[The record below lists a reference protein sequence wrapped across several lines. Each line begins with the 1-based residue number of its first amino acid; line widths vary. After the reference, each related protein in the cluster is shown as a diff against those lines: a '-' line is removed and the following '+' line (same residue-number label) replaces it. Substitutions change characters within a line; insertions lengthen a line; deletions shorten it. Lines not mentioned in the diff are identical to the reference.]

1 MNASI
6 KNVGE
11 VLAQQLNIPH
21 YQRPYR
27 WTQKNVLQLLEDIFQ
42 SMYSG
47 KKQYRIGSLILH
59 RNQESYDQN
68 SYDIVD
74 GQQRLTTLIL
84 ILKQC
89 QIGKELVFPNL
100 KYNSHSVLAIKEN
113 YSFIANWMNRNNIEK
128 ASLGKYVTESCQFV
142 QIEVDDQSE
151 AFQMFDTQNGRGK
164 SLEPYNL
171 LKAYHIR
178 AMEQNPQEEKI
189 KCDQRWEAAAQY
201 DATPEIE
208 NDPNVDILKQ
218 LFTEQLFR
226 TRIWS
231 RNEVAGRF
239 TRNDIEEF
247 KGFTIDKNHPVH
259 FPYQNPQLLQYLT
272 EKFYKN
278 ILQGTIGT
286 FNRFESGDSDSINPF
301 VNINQDIV
309 NGQAF
314 FDYIETYTE
323 LYKKMFLELGTY
335 QLAEFKKFFFQYC
348 MTYDLKDDTWVNN
361 VKRSDIFRHISGKAR
376 RQGDT
381 YLREI
386 YKSLCL
392 MLFDKFGEKVLM
404 QFYKI
409 LYRLIYQL
417 RLKYTQ
423 VRYSTAAQEVIKYF
437 TIIYRAKNITDLL
450 QLEKMAGQIVSPE
463 KQQDR
468 DDGVNRIG
476 NSEIA
481 KLIWCGGK

>member
-1 MNASI
+1 MKASI
-6 KNVGE
+6 INVKD

-27 WTQKNVLQLLEDIFQ
+27 WTQKNVLQLLEDISQ

-59 RNQESYDQN
+59 LNQE

-89 QIGKELVFPNL
+89 QIGKELGFPDL
-100 KYNSHSVLAIKEN
+100 RYNSHSVLAIKEN
-113 YSFIANWMNRNNIEK
+113 YSFIANWLNRNNIEQNAFK
-128 ASLGKYVTESCQFV
+128 EYITESCQFV
-142 QIEVDDQSE
+142 QIVVEDQSE

-348 MTYDLKDDTWVNN
+348 MTYDTNEEVWNN
-361 VKRSDIFRHISGKAR
+361 AIKRPDLFRYVSGKAC

-392 MLFDKFGEKVLM
+392 MLFDKFGEKALM

-409 LYRLIYQL
+409 LYRLVYQL
-417 RLKYTQ
+417 RLEKAQ
-423 VRYSTAAQEVIKYF
+423 VRYSTAAEHPVKYF
-437 TIIYRAKNITDLL
+437 TIIYRAKNISDLL
-450 QLEKMAGQIVSPE
+450 QLEKMAGSIVTPQNKE
-463 KQQDR
+463 NC
-468 DDGVNRIG
+468 VNRIDNTIANFIWEG
-476 NSEIA
+476 SEVSYE
-481 KLIWCGGK
+481 

>member
-1 MNASI
+1 MQASI
-6 KNVGE
+6 KNVSE
-11 VLAQQLNIPH
+11 VLAQKNLNIPH

-27 WTQKNVLQLLEDIFQ
+27 WMEKNVHQLLEDITQ

-59 RNQESYDQN
+59 KNQE

-89 QIGKELVFPNL
+89 QIELKFPNL
-100 KYNSHSVLAIKEN
+100 TYSSHSELVIKGN

-128 ASLGKYVTESCQFV
+128 EAFGKYITQSCQFV
-142 QIEVDDQSE
+142 QIEVENQSE

-178 AMEQNPQEEKI
+178 AMEQNSQEEKI

-208 NDPNVDILKQ
+208 DDPNVDILKQ

-247 KGFTIDKNHPVH
+247 KGFTIDKNHPVY

-348 MTYDLKDDTWVNN
+348 MTYNVSDENWNNALKRPDL
-361 VKRSDIFRHISGKAR
+361 FRNIKGGT
-376 RQGDT
+376 GDN

-392 MLFDKFGEKVLM
+392 MLFDKFGEKVLS

-409 LYRLIYQL
+409 IYRLVYQL
-417 RLKYTQ
+417 KLEKKRIHH
-423 VRYSTAAQEVIKYF
+423 STAAKRAVEYF
-437 TIIYRAKNITDLL
+437 TLIYRAKSVSDLL
-450 QLEKMAGQIVSPE
+450 QLEKLADQINL
-463 KQQDR
+463 
-468 DDGVNRIG
+468 NRETSNMID
-476 NSEIA
+476 NSIEAFI
-481 KLIWCGGK
+481 KGKEGLHE